1 MSYNFEIPNNFY
13 HADYRADVQVHSR
26 KGKTK
31 NKHNSAKLNRK
42 IVQYKLKNMIGSN
55 QWISLYD
62 VHKSKSDKKR
72 VHIISENLR
81 QKGNDYK
88 TFVTNNESC
97 LFNSSNLPDLN
108 NSTSSENIG
117 DNISEITD
125 WDCDWD
131 WDDRCDD
138 YERYSRS
145 YSDLSDYDDFC
156 FSPSRFEDSSLKSFM
171 TLRSC
176 ITRT

>member
-1 MSYNFEIPNNFY
+1 MSHNFEIPNNFY

-62 VHKSKSDKKR
+62 VHKSKFDKKR
-72 VHIISENLR
+72 AHIVSENMR
-81 QKGNDYK
+81 KKGNDYK
-88 TFVTNNESC
+88 TFAVNNESC
-97 LFNSSNLPDLN
+97 LFNSSNLPED
-108 NSTSSENIG
+108 NSSSVENIF
-117 DNISEITD
+117 DNISEISD
-125 WDCDWD
+125 WEWDCRSDY
-131 WDDRCDD
+131 DD
-138 YERYSRS
+138 YERYRS
-145 YSDLSDYDDFC
+145 YSDFSDYDDYC
-156 FSPSRFEDSSLKSFM
+156 FSPSRFEDMSLKSFR